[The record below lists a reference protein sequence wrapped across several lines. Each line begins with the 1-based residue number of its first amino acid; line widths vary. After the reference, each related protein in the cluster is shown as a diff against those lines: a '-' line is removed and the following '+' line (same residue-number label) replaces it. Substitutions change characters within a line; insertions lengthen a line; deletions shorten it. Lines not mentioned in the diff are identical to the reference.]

1 MADGDNRPLGPPTTD
16 QVLETALKLTG
27 GSYCGPSD
35 LAEESADIAIA
46 WRGIASAPF
55 AGGLVVARTDPGPL
69 AQPPGIAKCGHINAN
84 FDQEFRRGQPIN
96 AGHGHQQLQGR
107 LMGLERLHQIA
118 FEVGQLCV

>member
-1 MADGDNRPLGPPTTD
+1 MKAKKLGSRSDT
-16 QVLETALKLTG
+16 QLSHALSRYVN
-27 GSYCGPSD
+27 GSG
-35 LAEESADIAIA
+35 
-46 WRGIASAPF
+46 
-55 AGGLVVARTDPGPL
+55 TDPGPL